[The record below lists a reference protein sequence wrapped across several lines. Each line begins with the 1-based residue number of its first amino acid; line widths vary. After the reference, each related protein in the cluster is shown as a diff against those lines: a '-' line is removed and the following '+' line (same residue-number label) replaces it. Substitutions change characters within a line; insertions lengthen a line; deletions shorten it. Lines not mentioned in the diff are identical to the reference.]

1 MIRVVARR
9 SRQSRFCDQSFAH
22 ARRIEPGDWYGR
34 VSVSPKDE
42 IMGASD
48 GRWYSFPVCLGCL
61 LEGVEGRIAYFSR
74 DKQGRKLV
82 DDILKRKA
90 QSVADAYSLAE

>member
-9 SRQSRFCDQSFAH
+9 SRQSRWCDAGFAH

-34 VSVSPKDE
+34 VSVSPKDG

-48 GRWYSFPVCLGCL
+48 GRWYSFPVCLSCL
-61 LEGVEGRIAYFSR
+61 MEGPEGRIAYFSR
-74 DKQGRKLV
+74 DPEGRKLV
-82 DDILKRKA
+82 EGILQRR
-90 QSVADAYSLAE
+90 ADRLAAAAV